1 MPLIA
6 HLFAS
11 VLVYACSLLLGT
23 VDWQCILWKAHDQCS
38 EAFYS
43 KEVESYIHSGP
54 SKTLQERQKMLD
66 LLKKFEEQSI
76 DDETVFKDG
85 GEEDS
90 SFAQRFTGIDLGT
103 LKSFL
108 Q

>member
-1 MPLIA
+1 
-6 HLFAS
+6 
-11 VLVYACSLLLGT
+11 
-23 VDWQCILWKAHDQCS
+23 
-38 EAFYS
+38 
-43 KEVESYIHSGP
+43 
-54 SKTLQERQKMLD
+54 MLD

-103 LKSFL
+103 LKSLL
-108 Q
+108 QR